1 MHSVLFVTGNANK
14 LAEVTS
20 ILDSALTQ
28 VRNAALDIPEIQGTL
43 EEIAR
48 DKCRRA
54 AEMVQGPVLVEDSA
68 LEFTA
73 MNGLPGPYIKH
84 FFEALGNDGLI
95 KLIDPFEDKSAAA
108 VCTFAYAEGPG
119 EEPVVFQGRLEGRIV
134 SPRGPPGFGW
144 QPIFEIGGETLAEMT
159 REKKNGMSHRYQAL
173 GKLQQ
178 WLRETTKN

>member
-20 ILDSALTQ
+20 ILDSALIQ

-84 FFEALGNDGLI
+84 FFESLGNDGLI
-95 KLIDPFEDKSAAA
+95 KLIDPFEDRSAAA
-108 VCTFAYAEGPG
+108 VSTFAFAEGPG
-119 EEPVVFQGRLEGRIV
+119 EEPAVFQGRLEGRIV
-134 SPRGPPGFGW
+134 SPRGPTGFGW
-144 QPIFEIGGETLAEMT
+144 QPIFEIGGETLAEMS

-173 GKLQQ
+173 CKLQE
-178 WLRETTKN
+178 WLQEKAKN